1 MKQPI
6 AANEQHCAKRNQ
18 PSGGGKILRRKGS
31 FPMYRANCCKV
42 RNELI
47 RRISAAKNTCRRGQC
62 ADRPRKSLRENDQ
75 LPQ

>member
-31 FPMYRANCCKV
+31 LPMYRPNCCKV

-47 RRISAAKNTCRRGQC
+47 RRIRVAKNTCRPGQSSG
-62 ADRPRKSLRENDQ
+62 RLKKSLRENDQ
-75 LPQ
+75 PRQ